1 MFNKQSWSYFPNEI
15 KSRISTWDNLPV
27 SSNIMA
33 QDWRNYMYIIDI
45 QALCSNKNAW
55 VHDHVSLVL

>member
-1 MFNKQSWSYFPNEI
+1 MFHKQSWSYFPNEI

-33 QDWRNYMYIIDI
+33 QDWRNYIIDI
-45 QALCSNKNAW
+45 QVLCCNKNAW
-55 VHDHVSLVL
+55 VYVSLVL